1 MIGGGCDIE
10 PSNHDILLSKREG
23 GLQKISELHP
33 SYDPLHYVLLFPRG
47 DDGWHTNISLIGSK
61 IRKRVTQMQF
71 YSYRLQIR
79 NGDWI
84 QSAGRLYQQYIV
96 DQYAKI
102 EQNRLNYL
110 RQNQST
116 LRTEYYQG
124 AIDAMHAG
132 DSART
137 LGIVLFF
144 HQHFLEDHGKC
155 INYTK
160 MQ

>member
-1 MIGGGCDIE
+1 M
-10 PSNHDILLSKREG
+10 LSQREG
-23 GLQKISELHP
+23 GIKKISELHP

-47 DDGWHTNISLIGSK
+47 DDGWHADIPIIRSG
-61 IRKRVTQMQF
+61 IRKRVSQMQF

-84 QSAGRLYQQYIV
+84 QSASRLYQQYIV

-116 LRTEYYQG
+116 LRTEEPYG
-124 AIDAMHAG
+124 
-132 DSART
+132 R
-137 LGIVLFF
+137 
-144 HQHFLEDHGKC
+144 
-155 INYTK
+155 
-160 MQ
+160 